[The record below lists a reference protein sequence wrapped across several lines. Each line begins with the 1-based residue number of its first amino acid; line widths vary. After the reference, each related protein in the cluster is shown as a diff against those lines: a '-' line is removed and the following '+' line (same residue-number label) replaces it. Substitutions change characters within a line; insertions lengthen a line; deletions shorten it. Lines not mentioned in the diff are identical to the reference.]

1 MDFGMLVIAVQVLQK
16 HLDDQPIIPGKEP
29 DTKPADRC
37 PYGFEYDRDKQ
48 ACVRARLGGF

>member
-1 MDFGMLVIAVQVLQK
+1 MDFGTLVIAVQVLRK

-37 PYGFEYDRDKQ
+37 PYGFTWDKEKQ
-48 ACVRARLGGF
+48 ACVKARLGF